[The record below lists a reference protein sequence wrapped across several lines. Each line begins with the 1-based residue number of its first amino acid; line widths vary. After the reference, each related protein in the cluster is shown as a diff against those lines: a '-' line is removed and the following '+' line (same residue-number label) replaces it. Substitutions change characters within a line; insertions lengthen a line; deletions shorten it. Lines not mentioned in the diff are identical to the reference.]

1 MSNRQ
6 NIVTTYEPEN
16 VIQPVHTGGAIALD
30 DEGTVL
36 ATCLEE
42 DAALT
47 DLNTGALLA
56 RVEGVRLTCKE
67 VDDMLTQIRMGKT

>member
-6 NIVTTYEPEN
+6 NVVTTYRPEN

-56 RVEGVRLTCKE
+56 RVEGVSLSNEESDELLT
-67 VDDMLTQIRMGKT
+67 

>member
-6 NIVTTYEPEN
+6 NVVTTYRPEN

-30 DEGTVL
+30 NEGSVL

-56 RVEGVRLTCKE
+56 RIEGVRFTCRE
-67 VDDMLTQIRMGKT
+67 AGDMLT

>member
-6 NIVTTYEPEN
+6 SVVTTYRPEN

-30 DEGTVL
+30 NEGTVL
-36 ATCLEE
+36 ATSLEE

-47 DLNTGALLA
+47 DLNTGSLLA

-67 VDDMLTQIRMGKT
+67 VDYMLTLIRMGKP

>member
-6 NIVTTYEPEN
+6 NVVTTYQPEN

-56 RVEGVRLTCKE
+56 RVEGVRLTRNE
-67 VDDMLTQIRMGKT
+67 IGDMLTWIRMGNP